1 MDRGGLYTTGSFD
14 HRFLP
19 ASLDASF
26 QFIKKRM
33 VPIDP
38 KKKERL
44 QRNAPP
50 APADR
55 FILALMAGDGQS
67 RPSAS
72 P

>member
-1 MDRGGLYTTGSFD
+1 MIAAD
-14 HRFLP
+14 HTRLGASITVFLH

-55 FILALMAGDGQS
+55 FILA
-67 RPSAS
+67 
-72 P
+72 